1 MPCLQCE
8 NNLWKFGETGSCQY
22 ESKSQCDEANA
33 DYYNDI
39 DHDYHFHFTQ
49 EMMEELHG
57 NGELVV
63 LVEEDEKEMV
73 VKFTYGNE
81 EVETEDYEIG
91 DDEIMD
97 LAKELKEINNKYKKN
112 S

>member
-63 LVEEDEKEMV
+63 LVEEEGKEMTIR
-73 VKFTYGNE
+73 FTYDIE
-81 EVETEDYEIG
+81 EEYEEEEG
-91 DDEIMD
+91 EIME
-97 LAKELKEINNKYKKN
+97 LAKELKDINNKYKKN
-112 S
+112 I